1 MLLSARTTFGR
12 MFESLT
18 AQGSKRLLCTLG
30 RGIHCLK
37 VTLAEPETWRV
48 PYHVG
53 AQNQLNDAAPDVL
66 PSIASAHSKELR
78 LTGTTTEGLGPGYHQ
93 ARPAVWDRA
102 RM

>member
-1 MLLSARTTFGR
+1 

-30 RGIHCLK
+30 RRIHCLK
-37 VTLAEPETWRV
+37 VTLAEPETSRV
-48 PYHVG
+48 PHHVG

-66 PSIASAHSKELR
+66 PSVASAHSKEQR